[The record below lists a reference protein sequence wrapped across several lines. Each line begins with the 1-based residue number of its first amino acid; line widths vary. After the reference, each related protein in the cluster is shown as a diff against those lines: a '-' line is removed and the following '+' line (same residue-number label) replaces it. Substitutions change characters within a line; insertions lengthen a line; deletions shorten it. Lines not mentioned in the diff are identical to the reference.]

1 MSKILV
7 DTIDTRSGTTNLTIG
22 STNSSTVTFEN
33 GAVTGHMYPAFEA
46 HVGSNQTI
54 TTATATK
61 VQFDSESYDTDSCY
75 DSTTNYRFTPTV
87 AGKYFVYLDIGTN
100 GSSNSNL
107 NDNHCFIY
115 KNGSIEQRSHF
126 NFRSNPIHYGTVS
139 LSAVISFNGSTDYI
153 EAYAEAS
160 DTSGNPLVQANP
172 YTRFGAYRIGS

>member
-1 MSKILV
+1 MSTLEVNNIK
-7 DTIDTRSGTTNLTIG
+7 DTGSNSLISSNGSGTFTI
-22 STNSSTVTFEN
+22 NN
-33 GAVTGHMYPAFEA
+33 GVLKNTPAFEA

-75 DSTTNYRFTPTV
+75 DNSTNYRFTPTV
-87 AGKYFVYLDIGTN
+87 AGKYFVYLDIGIN

-172 YTRFGAYRIGS
+172 YTRFGAYRIIE